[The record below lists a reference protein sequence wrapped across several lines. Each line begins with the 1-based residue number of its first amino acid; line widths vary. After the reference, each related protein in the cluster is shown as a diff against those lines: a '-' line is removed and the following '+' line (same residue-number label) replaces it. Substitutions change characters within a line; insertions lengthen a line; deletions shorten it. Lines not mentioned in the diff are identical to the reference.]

1 MPELRITV
9 NGVPRQVDVDVRLLL
24 VEALRDVL
32 GLTGP
37 KIGCGTGDCGACT
50 VGVDGRAMKS
60 CLLLAVSAD
69 GAEITTLDGLSD
81 GTDLHPLQRAFC
93 EEKAFQCGFCLSGM
107 LFATRQSLPVHRLPE
122 PRPSRAKGRSGQG
135 RIAAH
140 RGVGGTGSPRKPGV
154 TLSLS
159 DASSRSAPP
168 SRSAP
173 SPGWTNMLIDA
184 SPSASRSLTPVNR

>member
-1 MPELRITV
+1 MPELSITV

-60 CLLLAVSAD
+60 CLRLAVSAD
-69 GAEITTLDGLSD
+69 GAEVTTIDGLSE
-81 GTDLHPLQRAFC
+81 GTDLHPLQWAFC

-107 LFATRQSLPVHRLPE
+107 LFAAQELLESTPDPTDDEIKVALRGNLCRCTGYQNIVRAV
-122 PRPSRAKGRSGQG
+122 RKAADGTSR
-135 RIAAH
+135 
-140 RGVGGTGSPRKPGV
+140 
-154 TLSLS
+154 
-159 DASSRSAPP
+159 
-168 SRSAP
+168 
-173 SPGWTNMLIDA
+173 
-184 SPSASRSLTPVNR
+184 

>member
-93 EEKAFQCGFCLSGM
+93 EEKAFQCGFCISGM
-107 LFATRQSLPVHRLPE
+107 LFAAQELLESTPDPTDDEIKVALRGNLCRCTGYQNLVPAVRKAAQARAE
-122 PRPSRAKGRSGQG
+122 SRRTAASAAPAPQG
-135 RIAAH
+135 NPA
-140 RGVGGTGSPRKPGV
+140 
-154 TLSLS
+154 
-159 DASSRSAPP
+159 
-168 SRSAP
+168 
-173 SPGWTNMLIDA
+173 
-184 SPSASRSLTPVNR
+184 